1 MSIVNR
7 TKAKIIAEIWRDD
20 HKKIV
25 FTNGCFDIL
34 HRGHIEYLRKAKLLS
49 DVLIIGLNGNES
61 VQRLKGEP
69 RPYQDEQD
77 RAIILNALEMV
88 DLVVIFE
95 EDTPLKLICELKP
108 DILVKGGDYDF
119 HSVVGA
125 SEVESWGGT
134 VKIIPFLKGFGTSK
148 LVKKIIDG

>member
-77 RAIILNALEMV
+77 RAIILSALEMV

-148 LVKKIIDG
+148 LVEKIIDG

>member
-7 TKAKIIAEIWRDD
+7 TKAKTIAEKWRDD

-49 DVLIIGLNGNES
+49 DVLIIGLNSNES

-77 RAIILNALEMV
+77 RAIILSALEMV

-125 SEVESWGGT
+125 SEVKSWGGT

>member
-77 RAIILNALEMV
+77 RAIILSALEMV

>member
-7 TKAKIIAEIWRDD
+7 TKAKIIAEKWRYD

-49 DVLIIGLNGNES
+49 DVLVVGLNSNKS
-61 VQRLKGEP
+61 VQRLKGKP

-77 RAIILNALEMV
+77 RAIILSALKMV

-95 EDTPLKLICELKP
+95 ENTPLKLICELKP

-125 SEVESWGGT
+125 SEVESWGGSI
-134 VKIIPFLKGFGTSK
+134 KIIPFLKGFGTSK
-148 LVKKIIDG
+148 LVEKIIDG